1 MKWIDKLKV
10 FLYGF
15 RTLNNEIK
23 ISENRE
29 FENNRIASE
38 LMRNTHSMEKGMS
51 IANHRLGYGHKIQL
65 EMMRRMRK

>member
-10 FLYGF
+10 FLYEF

-29 FENNRIASE
+29 FENNRIAS
-38 LMRNTHSMEKGMS
+38 S
-51 IANHRLGYGHKIQL
+51 
-65 EMMRRMRK
+65 